1 MDKLRHDPACKQ
13 EVLNMAQQKH
23 IHVTKR
29 SGKIAGTAIAAAL
42 LAANVGG
49 GYLLLHGR
57 NQALNPP
64 AATEIESE
72 IELSAATEEAAALPC
87 YVDRMQEYYTA
98 LTGEPCDFDFTGFG
112 RDFEGVSA
120 EDEDWRVELKAVTGC
135 DWVLYYFYDVTPL
148 KGQTTDEFQREFPG
162 ITFLPCEDG
171 NPTGAQSTYGF
182 LHGQSNEPDNGVWH
196 CSGIIYNMSTVPF
209 SAENNKLRYQYNR
222 LDIEEPDRFY
232 ELEYTPQSVPLNACS
247 SDFQLSYD
255 VNRMCSAPECNATAY
270 EKDLGE
276 IPMRHAAV
284 SPFGLFL
291 VSDSFE
297 TDTASGWKQ
306 TLYTLNQLG
315 TQLGFEDNFVQVNA
329 DEAVEGYYHANKDT
343 YFGTRD
349 VKGNA
354 IAFIHILFDHPIDA
368 AKGTLRLQDE
378 PVTVPENAETPETE
392 PAAEQSENDFI
403 AVPRKAPADVP
414 CVVYGA
420 RDSQTGEPVDAI
432 ADYYPDTTAEARAE
446 FEQVAVYSRYVKLL
460 VNGKELKGI
469 GEEISPDE
477 NNMLNV
483 TFAWTPDESVKNQNI
498 SIDILPDPVFA
509 DPLVYGKS
517 EGENIVSIEPYQF
530 KDYVD
535 PETNEVIPP
544 SLPDAIA
551 AFTPD
556 PTAENCVPM
565 RYSIQIDMSQVNLTE
580 SPRGKQLTFLIDYH
594 AADTS
599 GSKKDVIFCQEFIL
613 MVK

>member
-1 MDKLRHDPACKQ
+1 MKRIQQYCSAMDKLRHDPACKQ

-148 KGQTTDEFQREFPG
+148 KGQNWEQFQHEFPRMTAEVFG
-162 ITFLPCEDG
+162 GGWTDHFEGYGTIPDAEHTLEDGTWHCYGRVINTSGTPFFRADKTMCVRAAIPTSDADTEAAREPLDFVSTEYPLTEETGFNNIFETFYKGNGALKLGMDPKMTRYAVTPFGMIFFSDSYETGNDQNNSYTDFGEQSFDITFTSIADG
-171 NPTGAQSTYGF
+171 TATKVAVK
-182 LHGQSNEPDNGVWH
+182 D
-196 CSGIIYNMSTVPF
+196 GIIGYRE
-209 SAENNKLRYQYNR
+209 SAGTGIEYSFAAFERP
-222 LDIEEPDRFY
+222 LDLTKF
-232 ELEYTPQSVPLNACS
+232 TPEANVQ
-247 SDFQLSYD
+247 
-255 VNRMCSAPECNATAY
+255 TA
-270 EKDLGE
+270 E
-276 IPMRHAAV
+276 
-284 SPFGLFL
+284 
-291 VSDSFE
+291 
-297 TDTASGWKQ
+297 
-306 TLYTLNQLG
+306 
-315 TQLGFEDNFVQVNA
+315 
-329 DEAVEGYYHANKDT
+329 
-343 YFGTRD
+343 
-349 VKGNA
+349 
-354 IAFIHILFDHPIDA
+354 
-368 AKGTLRLQDE
+368 
-378 PVTVPENAETPETE
+378 AETPETE
-392 PAAEQSENDFI
+392 PAAEESENDFF

-414 CVVYGA
+414 CVVYSA
-420 RDSQTGEPVDAI
+420 RDTQNGEPIDSI
-432 ADYYPDTTAEARAE
+432 ADYYPETTLEERAQ

-580 SPRGKQLTFLIDYH
+580 SPRGKQLTFLVDYH